1 MNMKSISA
9 FAIGLL
15 TASSTLLADQPGST
29 PPATTFESGNTQS
42 TLIELFTS
50 EGCSSCPPAEKWL
63 SALKSSSDL
72 WKKTVP
78 VAFHV
83 DYWDHLGWR
92 DRFAKPEFTSRQQR
106 YAAAWGG
113 DSVYTPSFVVNGK
126 EWRGWFGG
134 NAMPITSTKVGVLR
148 VSVGDDGKV
157 NATFAPDTMQAAPFA
172 LNVALL
178 GNDLES
184 DVKRGENSGRKL
196 RHDFV
201 VLNLIK
207 FDMVKEANRWTGS
220 GEFSKPFSPDK
231 PSALAAWVIDN
242 ATLIQATGGWLRR

>member
-1 MNMKSISA
+1 MIQGERPKRRLIAAVVIMIW
-9 FAIGLL
+9 
-15 TASSTLLADQPGST
+15 LAAGYVFGSE
-29 PPATTFESGNTQS
+29 PQTFESGETQS

-50 EGCSSCPPAEKWL
+50 EGCSSCPPAGKWL
-63 SALKSSSDL
+63 SALKPNQDL
-72 WKKTVP
+72 WKKIIP

-83 DYWDHLGWR
+83 DYWDRLGWR
-92 DRFAKPEFTSRQQR
+92 DRFAKPEFTSRQKH

-113 DSVYTPSFVVNGK
+113 DSVYTPGFVVNGK

-134 NAMPITSTKVGVLR
+134 DVTPTSSTKVGVLR
-148 VSVGDDGKV
+148 MSLDGGRLS
-157 NATFAPDTMQAAPFA
+157 ARYAPETRQPRGLA

-201 VLNLIK
+201 VLNLMK
-207 FDMVKEANRWTGS
+207 VDMTNESNGWTGS
-220 GEFSKPFSPDK
+220 IVLPMRSGDDK
-231 PSALAAWVIDN
+231 PSALAAWITEND
-242 ATLIQATGGWLRR
+242 TPIQATGGWLR